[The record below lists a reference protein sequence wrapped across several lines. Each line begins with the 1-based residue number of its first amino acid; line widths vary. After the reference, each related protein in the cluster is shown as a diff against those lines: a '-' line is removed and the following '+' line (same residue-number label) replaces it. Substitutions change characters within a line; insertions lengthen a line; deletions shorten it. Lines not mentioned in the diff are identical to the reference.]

1 METVAK
7 KTKRSVLK
15 REKKEAAKLARKQG
29 PATAHLRNVP
39 TSDRKMRLVA
49 DLVRGQKVMAALGI
63 LKYQAKK
70 GSIKLDKLLKGVIAD
85 WQAKNPEVKVED
97 ADLYVKEIFVNGG
110 RQIKRLRTAPQG
122 RGYRMI
128 KRSNHITITVDAR
141 NASAVVAPKV
151 VEKAE
156 EKAPKATKAA
166 AAPKAKAEKADK
178 PAAKKTTKKAE

>member
-49 DLVRGQKVMAALGI
+49 DLVRGQKVMTALGI

-128 KRSNHITITVDAR
+128 KRSNHVTITVDAR
-141 NASAVVAPKV
+141 NAVAVAPKV
-151 VEKAE
+151 VEKAA
-156 EKAPKATKAA
+156 EKAPKAAK
-166 AAPKAKAEKADK
+166 AAPKAKAEKAEK
-178 PAAKKTTKKAE
+178 PAAKKTTKKSE

>member
-128 KRSNHITITVDAR
+128 KRSNHITITVDAM
-141 NASAVVAPKV
+141 NASAVAPKT

-156 EKAPKATKAA
+156 EKAPKAKAA
-166 AAPKAKAEKADK
+166 AAPKAKAEKAEK

>member
-15 REKKEAAKLARKQG
+15 REKKEAVKLARKQG

-128 KRSNHITITVDAR
+128 KRSNHITITVDAA
-141 NASAVVAPKV
+141 NASAVAPKA

-156 EKAPKATKAA
+156 EKAPKVKAA
-166 AAPKAKAEKADK
+166 AAPKAKAEKAEK

>member
-128 KRSNHITITVDAR
+128 KRSNHITITVDAM
-141 NASAVVAPKV
+141 NASAVAPKG

-156 EKAPKATKAA
+156 EKAPKAKAA
-166 AAPKAKAEKADK
+166 AAPKAKAEKAEK